1 MTTLKGAALVSCGLM
16 ALLLAACGGS
26 SGSSGSSN
34 GSSGGSGQDNPGG
47 SDGSDQGNS
56 GDSSMGIV
64 RGKQLPDSDLSPIV
78 GYEDTFDFNVVAAL
92 RSAAGATPNGAS
104 QASLVDGDNKTMSEL
119 QVRLVRNDAGDLVY
133 EGTDEDGTK
142 YSKGDGFKLS
152 LFTSL
157 TPGIEPDLTSY
168 PHQLFG
174 IWEWGGRVGT
184 FWSNSQ
190 PLPETVSLRTGG
202 NATYMGDA
210 VGLHAAGTTTTKFLA
225 NVSLKADFENL
236 KVSGM
241 VDNFRSFSGTPLGDN
256 LSITLGEATFSPQ
269 GNPFHGNTTGS
280 LGSGKWGARWA
291 NENGSTMGG
300 TFGFAKTDN
309 SLAVLGAFNAAIPG
323 SPSSGNPDD
332 AVASP
337 GSGG

>member
-1 MTTLKGAALVSCGLM
+1 M
-16 ALLLAACGGS
+16 ALLLAACG
-26 SGSSGSSN
+26 

-47 SDGSDQGNS
+47 SDGSDQGNR

-64 RGKQLPDSDLSPIV
+64 RETQLPDSDLSPIV
-78 GYEDTFDFNVVAAL
+78 GYEDTFEFDFNVVAAL

-104 QASLVDGDNKTMSEL
+104 QASLVDGDNKTMSEV

-142 YSKGDGFKLS
+142 YRKGDGFKIS

-174 IWEWGGRVGT
+174 IWEWDGEVGT

-190 PLPETVSLRTGG
+190 PLPEMVALQEGG
-202 NATYMGDA
+202 RATYNGDA
-210 VGLHAAGTTTTKFLA
+210 VGLHAAGNTTTRFLA
-225 NVSLKADFENL
+225 NVSLEADFTT
-236 KVSGM
+236 GM
-241 VDNFRSFSGTPLGDN
+241 VDGTVDQFRSLAGKSLGD
-256 LSITLGEATFSPQ
+256 LSVTLGPVNFSQQ
-269 GNPFHGNTTGS
+269 GNPFYGDTTGS
-280 LGSGKWGARWA
+280 GGEGKWGARWA
-291 NENGSTMGG
+291 DEKGNSMGG

-309 SLAVLGAFNAAIPG
+309 SLAVLGAFHACATCDATTGGNPDDVVA
-323 SPSSGNPDD
+323 SPSSG
-332 AVASP
+332 
-337 GSGG
+337 G